1 MLLTVFEMLKTDFLR
16 LAKFNS
22 LPIVTFVGN
31 PETCGRH
38 IERPSPSVSHLN
50 WGKKRFCRPY
60 LLDLSSKSAFLLS
73 MDKKRVT
80 LSKAE
85 SLVCDVLIG

>member
-31 PETCGRH
+31 P
-38 IERPSPSVSHLN
+38 
-50 WGKKRFCRPY
+50 
-60 LLDLSSKSAFLLS
+60 DLWSTHWK
-73 MDKKRVT
+73 T
-80 LSKAE
+80 LSLCLPFELREEKI
-85 SLVCDVLIG
+85 L

>member
-50 WGKKRFCRPY
+50 
-60 LLDLSSKSAFLLS
+60 
-73 MDKKRVT
+73 
-80 LSKAE
+80 
-85 SLVCDVLIG
+85 